1 MINKLITRIKET
13 NAPIVVG
20 LDPMM
25 KFVPEYIKK
34 AAFAEYGETLE
45 GAAEAIWQYNKGII
59 DATYDLIPA
68 VKPQIAM
75 YEQFGVP
82 GLVAFNKTCEYA
94 KSKGLVIIGDI
105 KRGDIGSTSKAYAI
119 GHVGKV
125 AVGSKTDSG
134 FCEEIFENHDE
145 KPTNSFLYSSVMD
158 TYSVSGYS
166 AAPFLDMPL
175 NHKVFLAQFETI
187 KKIAEKESCVIVGR
201 CADYALSDNPDCI
214 NIFIHADL
222 DVRIKN
228 VSRNLNITENKARD
242 IINKTDKQR
251 ASYYNYYTSKKWGD
265 SKSYNLSL
273 DAGKLGTDNCV
284 EMILKFRELMDA
296 MK

>member
-1 MINKLITRIKET
+1 MANKIYTIGREFGSGGREVGEKLAAKLGIKLYDKE
-13 NAPIVVG
+13 
-20 LDPMM
+20 LLQQ
-25 KFVPEYIKK
+25 
-34 AAFAEYGETLE
+34 AA
-45 GAAEAIWQYNKGII
+45 K
-59 DATYDLIPA
+59 
-68 VKPQIAM
+68 
-75 YEQFGVP
+75 
-82 GLVAFNKTCEYA
+82 
-94 KSKGLVIIGDI
+94 
-105 KRGDIGSTSKAYAI
+105 
-119 GHVGKV
+119 
-125 AVGSKTDSG
+125 DSG

-145 KPTNSFLYSSVMD
+145 KPTNSFLYSLVMD

-242 IINKTDKQR
+242 FINKTDKQR

>member
-1 MINKLITRIKET
+1 MANKIYTIGREFGSGGREVGEKLAAKLGIKLYDKE
-13 NAPIVVG
+13 
-20 LDPMM
+20 LLQQ
-25 KFVPEYIKK
+25 
-34 AAFAEYGETLE
+34 AA
-45 GAAEAIWQYNKGII
+45 K
-59 DATYDLIPA
+59 
-68 VKPQIAM
+68 
-75 YEQFGVP
+75 
-82 GLVAFNKTCEYA
+82 
-94 KSKGLVIIGDI
+94 
-105 KRGDIGSTSKAYAI
+105 
-119 GHVGKV
+119 
-125 AVGSKTDSG
+125 DSG

-145 KPTNSFLYSSVMD
+145 NPTNSFLYSLVMD

-284 EMILKFRELMDA
+284 EMILKFTELMDA

>member
-1 MINKLITRIKET
+1 MANKIYTIGREFGSGGREVGEKLAAKLGIKLYDKE
-13 NAPIVVG
+13 
-20 LDPMM
+20 LLQQ
-25 KFVPEYIKK
+25 
-34 AAFAEYGETLE
+34 AA
-45 GAAEAIWQYNKGII
+45 K
-59 DATYDLIPA
+59 
-68 VKPQIAM
+68 
-75 YEQFGVP
+75 
-82 GLVAFNKTCEYA
+82 
-94 KSKGLVIIGDI
+94 
-105 KRGDIGSTSKAYAI
+105 
-119 GHVGKV
+119 
-125 AVGSKTDSG
+125 DSG

-145 KPTNSFLYSSVMD
+145 KPTNSFLYSLVMD

-251 ASYYNYYTSKKWGD
+251 ASYYNYYSNKKWGS
-265 SKSYNLSL
+265 SKSYNLCINSSVVGV
-273 DAGKLGTDNCV
+273 DGAV
-284 EMILKFRELMDA
+284 EIIKEFAKKKQEFLKVNENA
-296 MK
+296 

>member
-1 MINKLITRIKET
+1 MANKIYTIGREFGSGGREVGEKLAAKLGIKLYDKE
-13 NAPIVVG
+13 
-20 LDPMM
+20 LLQQ
-25 KFVPEYIKK
+25 
-34 AAFAEYGETLE
+34 AA
-45 GAAEAIWQYNKGII
+45 K
-59 DATYDLIPA
+59 
-68 VKPQIAM
+68 
-75 YEQFGVP
+75 
-82 GLVAFNKTCEYA
+82 
-94 KSKGLVIIGDI
+94 
-105 KRGDIGSTSKAYAI
+105 
-119 GHVGKV
+119 
-125 AVGSKTDSG
+125 DSG

-145 KPTNSFLYSSVMD
+145 KPTNSFLYSLVMD

-228 VSRNLNITENKARD
+228 VSRNLNIIENKARD

-273 DAGKLGTDNCV
+273 DAGKLGTDNLSL
-284 EMILKFRELMDA
+284 IHI
-296 MK
+296 

>member
-1 MINKLITRIKET
+1 MANKIYTIGREFGSGGREVGEKLAAKLGIKLYDKE
-13 NAPIVVG
+13 
-20 LDPMM
+20 LLQQ
-25 KFVPEYIKK
+25 
-34 AAFAEYGETLE
+34 AA
-45 GAAEAIWQYNKGII
+45 K
-59 DATYDLIPA
+59 
-68 VKPQIAM
+68 
-75 YEQFGVP
+75 
-82 GLVAFNKTCEYA
+82 
-94 KSKGLVIIGDI
+94 
-105 KRGDIGSTSKAYAI
+105 
-119 GHVGKV
+119 
-125 AVGSKTDSG
+125 DSG

-145 KPTNSFLYSSVMD
+145 KPTNSFLYSLVMD

-201 CADYALSDNPDCI
+201 CADYALSDNPNCI
-214 NIFIHADL
+214 NVFIHADL

-242 IINKTDKQR
+242 IINKMDKQR